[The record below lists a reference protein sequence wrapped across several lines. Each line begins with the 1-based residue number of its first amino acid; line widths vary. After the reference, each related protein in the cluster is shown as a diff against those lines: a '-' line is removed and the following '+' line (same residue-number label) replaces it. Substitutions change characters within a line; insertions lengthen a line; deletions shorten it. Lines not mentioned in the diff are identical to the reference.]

1 MENFFTRT
9 LGWATKRNIL
19 KGSTAAKQRTKT
31 WEELTELAEGLSK
44 SKLDLAKDAI
54 GDCAVTTTNMM
65 GCMGIDPVRVGERA
79 HALANPPGGVDR
91 SNYELYDLDG
101 LVNLFVQHVS
111 MVRPKDQPRLPFDVI
126 LADDGRDQTLSEY
139 HFVVA
144 LGALEHCARR
154 LGLTFEEC
162 QEHAWKEIKD
172 RKGLLISGSFV
183 KEKDIQATA
192 NVILNK
198 GVTDI
203 LNAGIPWGTSQE
215 AYLTAFTA
223 KLREHFSTILN
234 PDAFGTYITV
244 GNTIGTAEKPNPY
257 PNWDQME
264 AVTLIARLY
273 LDLGDGATV
282 VASYHNN
289 VAVTPTDAV
298 TLLPETGEY
307 NLSEE
312 VNHAAL
318 ETVRKYHNL
327 PGLGDS
333 LNKMG
338 YFPDSTVYVADKKEK
353 FDNGVEFVQLFV
365 NGHSMEAKQYTAA
378 VLV

>member
-79 HALANPPGGVDR
+79 HALANPEGGAEH
-91 SNYELYDLDG
+91 SNYQLYDLDG
-101 LVNLFVQHVS
+101 LVNLFVQHIS

-126 LADDGRDQTLSEY
+126 LADEGRDHTLSEY

-154 LGLTFEEC
+154 LGLSFEDC
-162 QEHAWKEIKD
+162 QEHAWNEIKD

-183 KEKDIQATA
+183 KEKDIPATA
-192 NVILNK
+192 KRLLIDGVDKVIQSGPLHA
-198 GVTDI
+198 D
-203 LNAGIPWGTSQE
+203 SQE
-215 AYLTAFTA
+215 AYLALFTA
-223 KLREHFSTILN
+223 KLREHFNTILN
-234 PDAFGTYITV
+234 PEAIGLYV
-244 GNTIGTAEKPNPY
+244 TIGNSVGTATETERHPKWENI
-257 PNWDQME
+257 E

-273 LDLGDGATV
+273 LDLGDGANI
-282 VASYHNN
+282 VANN
-289 VAVTPTDAV
+289 HSNISFAPTDAV
-298 TLLPETGEY
+298 AHLPETGEY
-307 NLSEE
+307 QFSNA
-312 VNHAAL
+312 VL
-318 ETVRKYHNL
+318 EQIRKYHAM
-327 PGLGDS
+327 PGLAAD
-333 LNKMG
+333 LTAMG
-338 YFPDSTVYVADKKEK
+338 YFPGETVFHSDKKET
-353 FDNGVEFVQLFV
+353 FDNGVEFVQFFI
-365 NGHSMEAKQYTAA
+365 NCKNPNAAQYTVA

>member
-79 HALANPPGGVDR
+79 HALANPEGGAER
-91 SNYELYDLDG
+91 SNYQLYDLDG
-101 LVNLFVQHVS
+101 LVNLFVQHIS

-126 LADDGRDQTLSEY
+126 LADEGRDHTLSEY

-154 LGLTFEEC
+154 LGLSFEDC
-162 QEHAWKEIKD
+162 QEHAWNEIKD

-183 KEKDIQATA
+183 KEKDIPATA
-192 NVILNK
+192 KRLLID
-198 GVTDI
+198 GVDKVMQSGP
-203 LNAGIPWGTSQE
+203 LRADSQE
-215 AYLTAFTA
+215 AYLALFTA

-234 PDAFGTYITV
+234 PEAIGLYV
-244 GNTIGTAEKPNPY
+244 TIGNSVGTATETERHPKWENI
-257 PNWDQME
+257 E

-273 LDLGDGATV
+273 LDLGDGANIV
-282 VASYHNN
+282 VNN
-289 VAVTPTDAV
+289 HSNISFAPTDAV
-298 TLLPETGEY
+298 AHLPETGEY
-307 NLSEE
+307 QFSTA
-312 VNHAAL
+312 VL
-318 ETVRKYHNL
+318 EQIRKYHAM
-327 PGLGDS
+327 PGLADD
-333 LNKMG
+333 LTAMG
-338 YFPDSTVYVADKKEK
+338 YFPGETVFHSDKKET
-353 FDNGVEFVQLFV
+353 FDNGVEFVQFFI
-365 NGHSMEAKQYTAA
+365 NCKNPNAAQYTVA

>member
-79 HALANPPGGVDR
+79 HALANPEGDAER
-91 SNYELYDLDG
+91 SNYQLYDLDG
-101 LVNLFVQHVS
+101 LVNLFVQHIS

-126 LADDGRDQTLSEY
+126 LADEGRDHTLSEY

-154 LGLTFEEC
+154 LGLSFEAC
-162 QEHAWKEIKD
+162 QEHAWNEIKD

-183 KEKDIQATA
+183 KEKDIPATA
-192 NVILNK
+192 KRLIID
-198 GVTDI
+198 GVDKVMQSGP
-203 LNAGIPWGTSQE
+203 LRADSQE
-215 AYLTAFTA
+215 AYLALFTA

-234 PDAFGTYITV
+234 PEAIGLYV
-244 GNTIGTAEKPNPY
+244 TIGNSVGMTSKTERHPKWENI
-257 PNWDQME
+257 E

-273 LDLGDGATV
+273 LDLGDGANI
-282 VASYHNN
+282 VANN
-289 VAVTPTDAV
+289 HSNISFAPTDAV
-298 TLLPETGEY
+298 AHLPDTGEY
-307 NLSEE
+307 QFSNA
-312 VNHAAL
+312 VL
-318 ETVRKYHNL
+318 EQIRQYHTMA
-327 PGLGDS
+327 GLADD
-333 LNKMG
+333 LTAMG
-338 YFPDSTVYVADKKEK
+338 YFPGETVFCNDKKET
-353 FDNGVEFVQLFV
+353 FDNGVEFLQFFI
-365 NGHSMEAKQYTAA
+365 NGKNPNAAQYTAA

>member
-79 HALANPPGGVDR
+79 HALANPEGGPDR
-91 SNYELYDLDG
+91 SSYELYDLDG

-111 MVRPKDQPRLPFDVI
+111 VTRPKDQLQLPLDVK
-126 LADDGRDQTLSEY
+126 LDYDPSRQDVMNEY

-162 QEHAWKEIKD
+162 QEHAWHEIKD

-183 KEKDIQATA
+183 KEKDIPATA
-192 NVILNK
+192 KRLIID
-198 GVTDI
+198 GVDAV
-203 LNAGIPWGTSQE
+203 LQSSQLHATSQE
-215 AYLTAFTA
+215 EYLSMFTA

-234 PDAFGTYITV
+234 PEAIGLYVTIGNTV
-244 GNTIGTAEKPNPY
+244 GVTEKSERY
-257 PNWDQME
+257 PKWENIE

-282 VASYHNN
+282 VANSHSNLSFK
-289 VAVTPTDAV
+289 PTDAV
-298 TLLPETGEY
+298 AALPETGEY
-307 NLSEE
+307 QLSDA
-312 VNHAAL
+312 VL
-318 ETVRKYHNL
+318 EQIRKYHAM
-327 PGLGDS
+327 PGLTDD
-333 LNKMG
+333 LTAMG
-338 YFPDSTVYVADKKEK
+338 YFPGVWVFCNDKKET
-353 FDNGVEFVQLFV
+353 FDNGVEFLQFFI
-365 NGHSMEAKQYTAA
+365 NGKNPKATQYTAA